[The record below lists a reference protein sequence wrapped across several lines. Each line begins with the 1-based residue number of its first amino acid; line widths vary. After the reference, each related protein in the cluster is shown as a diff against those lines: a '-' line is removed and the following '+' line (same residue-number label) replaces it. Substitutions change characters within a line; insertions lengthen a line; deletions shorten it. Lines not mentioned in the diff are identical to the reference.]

1 MKVAAVGFCCM
12 DVYKELDRCYPTG
25 NGVDFAMNLSK
36 LGIQA
41 SIVSFVGDDAN
52 GATVSRV
59 LQQAGLDVS
68 HLRRVKGRTASV
80 QMRLEGR
87 DRVHGETDEG
97 VMANFHLTEDDI
109 RFIQQHDV
117 IHTDLFGRVYG
128 LLPELKMGGTIVVF
142 DFSVFIEDKDTG
154 RILPHVDYAFC
165 SYSHRDPYIEDFLK
179 TAQSLGPRA
188 AIAMLGENGS
198 LCYDGKSF
206 LEEGIVKTRV
216 ENTVGAGD
224 AYVAGFMGGVIGGKD
239 LQECM
244 RAGSAMASAVIS
256 KFEPY

>member
-12 DVYKELDRCYPTG
+12 DIYKELDRCYPTG

-36 LGIQA
+36 HGIQS
-41 SIVSFVGDDAN
+41 SIISVVGDDSN
-52 GATVSRV
+52 GEMVRKV
-59 LQQAGLDVS
+59 LQEAGLDVS
-68 HLRRVKGRTASV
+68 HLRRVKGRTATIR
-80 QMRLEGR
+80 MRLEGR
-87 DRVHGETDEG
+87 NRIHGEEDEG
-97 VMANFHLTEDDI
+97 VMANFHLMEDDI
-109 RFIQQHDV
+109 SFIQKHDV

-128 LLPELKMGGTIVVF
+128 MLPELKMGGAIVVF
-142 DFSVFIEDKDTG
+142 DFSIFIEDKDIG
-154 RILPHVDYAFC
+154 RILPHVDYAFF
-165 SYSHRDPYIEDFLK
+165 SYSHRDPYIEGHLK
-179 TAQSLGPRA
+179 TAQALGPRA

-224 AYVAGFMGGVIGGKD
+224 AYIAGFIGGVMDGKD
-239 LQECM
+239 LRESM
-244 RAGSAMASAVIS
+244 RKGAAMASTVIS